1 MLEIAQHDLKWQS
14 CLHYDGLKQV
24 LRVLTQ
30 RLDAPAFQE
39 HVGKAIYIDI
49 DAFSQLCGELP
60 EALLQITDTWSFPIQ
75 SGKNFPKNSQRVVS
89 LKQKTRNSAG
99 SFFG

>member
-49 DAFSQLCGELP
+49 DAFSQLCG
-60 EALLQITDTWSFPIQ
+60 
-75 SGKNFPKNSQRVVS
+75 
-89 LKQKTRNSAG
+89 
-99 SFFG
+99 